1 MSELLVAKGITKVYR
16 GPREELTVLRDL
28 DLTVN
33 FGEFIGITGPS
44 GSGKTTLLNILG
56 TLDTPSLGEVW
67 LGQMA
72 YYRMSDRELSEFRS
86 REIGFVFQFHHLL
99 PDLTALENVMLPGL
113 LTRRPRKEIASR
125 AAALL
130 EAVGIADRA
139 DHLPKELSGGE
150 SQRVAVA
157 RALINNPSLV
167 LADEPTGNLD
177 KASGLNLM
185 ELLSSLNR
193 IQSLTIIMATHNEA
207 LLPFFTRAFRL
218 EDGKL
223 RPLGR

>member
-56 TLDTPSLGEVW
+56 TLDTPSSGEVW

-72 YYRMSDRELSEFRS
+72 YSRMSDRELSEFRS

>member
-16 GPREELTVLRDL
+16 GPREELTVLSDL

-33 FGEFIGITGPS
+33 FGEFVGITGPS

-56 TLDTPSLGEVW
+56 TLDAPSSGEVR
-67 LGQMA
+67 LGQMV
-72 YYRMSDRELSEFRS
+72 YSRMSDRELSDFRS
-86 REIGFVFQFHHLL
+86 REIGFIFQFHHLL

-157 RALINNPSLV
+157 RALMNNPSVV

-177 KASGLNLM
+177 KASGMKLI

-193 IQSLTIIMATHNEA
+193 IQSLTIIMVTHNEA
-207 LLPFFTRAFRL
+207 FLPFFTRAFRL

>member
-16 GPREELTVLRDL
+16 GPREDLTVLRDL

-72 YYRMSDRELSEFRS
+72 YSRMSDRELSEFRS

-99 PDLTALENVMLPGL
+99 PDLTALENVMLPGF
-113 LTRRPRKEIASR
+113 LTKRPRNEIAKR
-125 AAALL
+125 AHALL

>member
-56 TLDTPSLGEVW
+56 TLDTPSSGEVW

-72 YYRMSDRELSEFRS
+72 YSRMSDRELSEFRS

-207 LLPFFTRAFRL
+207 LLPFFTMAFRL

>member
-1 MSELLVAKGITKVYR
+1 MSELLIAKSITKVYG
-16 GPREELTVLRDL
+16 GPHEELTVINGL

-33 FGEFIGITGPS
+33 FGEFVGITGPS

-56 TLDTPSLGEVW
+56 TLDTPSLGDVQ
-67 LGQMA
+67 LGQMV
-72 YYRMSDRELSEFRS
+72 YSRMSDRELSDFRS
-86 REIGFVFQFHHLL
+86 REIGFIFQFHHLL
-99 PDLTALENVMLPGL
+99 PDLTALENVMLPGF
-113 LTRRPRKEIASR
+113 LTRRPKKEIAER
-125 AAALL
+125 ALALL

-139 DHLPKELSGGE
+139 HHLPKELSGGE

-157 RALINNPSLV
+157 RALVNGPSVV

-177 KASGLNLM
+177 KASGMKLM

-193 IQSLTIIMATHNEA
+193 IQSLTIIMVTHNEA
-207 LLPFFTRAFRL
+207 FIPFFTRSYKL

-223 RPLGR
+223 RAL

>member
-56 TLDTPSLGEVW
+56 TLDTPSSGEVW

-72 YYRMSDRELSEFRS
+72 YSRMSDRELSEFRS
-86 REIGFVFQFHHLL
+86 REIGLVFQFHHLL

>member
-1 MSELLVAKGITKVYR
+1 
-16 GPREELTVLRDL
+16 
-28 DLTVN
+28 
-33 FGEFIGITGPS
+33 
-44 GSGKTTLLNILG
+44 
-56 TLDTPSLGEVW
+56 
-67 LGQMA
+67 
-72 YYRMSDRELSEFRS
+72 
-86 REIGFVFQFHHLL
+86 
-99 PDLTALENVMLPGL
+99 MLPGL

-130 EAVGIADRA
+130 GAVGIADRA

-193 IQSLTIIMATHNEA
+193 IQSLTIIMATHNEV

>member
-16 GPREELTVLRDL
+16 GPREDLTVLRDL

-56 TLDTPSLGEVW
+56 TLDTPSSGEVW